1 MRQVVKKLRRQKLRQ
16 MCQSRHCLNYLTPV
30 FFLLFLLTSCRDVPV
45 VEVGQQK
52 GDTLKENMI
61 NANRYI
67 SQGEE
72 AQIDAYVQRRGWE
85 MQRLLGGARVM
96 EVESGKAKDESG
108 KIDYEDVVAIRYSVE
123 AISGEVIYGNV
134 EDTLTVGRLQPTR
147 GLDAALRT
155 LTPGSQAVVI
165 LPSEQ
170 AYGVV
175 GDGDRI
181 ASGSRMI
188 LIYKIH
194 NIKKINNNTSH
205 K

>member
-1 MRQVVKKLRRQKLRQ
+1 MKKEKEKMR
-16 MCQSRHCLNYLTPV
+16 NGLTRLTCASIFLIFHFS
-30 FFLLFLLTSCRDVPV
+30 FFLLSACRQVPV
-45 VEVGQQK
+45 IDVEQPK

-72 AQIDAYVQRRGWE
+72 VQIDAYVQRHGWE

-96 EVESGKAKDESG
+96 KVDSGVWKVESGS
-108 KIDYEDVVAIRYSVE
+108 IDYEDIVAIEYDIE
-123 AISGEVIYGNV
+123 AISGETIYTGV
-134 EDTLTVGRLQPTR
+134 RDTVTVGRLQPTR

-155 LTPGSQAVVI
+155 LAVGQQAVVI

-170 AYGVV
+170 AYGVI

-181 ASGSRMI
+181 GSRMI

-194 NIKKINNNTSH
+194 KIEKRTTNTSN

>member
-1 MRQVVKKLRRQKLRQ
+1 MKRVHWPLIALA
-16 MCQSRHCLNYLTPV
+16 
-30 FFLLFLLTSCRDVPV
+30 LLFTSCRDVPV
-45 VEVGQQK
+45 IEVEQSK

-96 EVESGKAKDESG
+96 AVGSEKGNTGSEN
-108 KIDYEDVVAIRYSVE
+108 IDYEDMVAIEYDVE
-123 AISGEVIYGNV
+123 SIGGQNIYCNVKDTIVSG
-134 EDTLTVGRLQPTR
+134 RMQPTR
-147 GLDAALRT
+147 GLDAALRN
-155 LTPGSQAVVI
+155 LKPGQQAVVI

-181 ASGSRMI
+181 GSRMI
-188 LIYKIH
+188 LIYKIN
-194 NIKKINNNTSH
+194 NINKVYNNKSQQ
-205 K
+205 

>member
-1 MRQVVKKLRRQKLRQ
+1 MKRIAIATS
-16 MCQSRHCLNYLTPV
+16 M
-30 FFLLFLLTSCRDVPV
+30 LLLLATGCRNVPV
-45 VEVGQQK
+45 VEVEQQK

-96 EVESGKAKDESG
+96 AVNSQNTEL
-108 KIDYEDVVAIRYSVE
+108 IDYEDVVAIEYSVE
-123 AISGEVIYGNV
+123 SIGGEVIYSHV
-134 EDTLTVGRLQPTR
+134 DDTVTVGRLQPTR

-155 LTPGSQAVVI
+155 LHQGSQAVVI

-181 ASGSRMI
+181 GSRMI
-188 LIYKIH
+188 LIYKLKD
-194 NIKKINNNTSH
+194 IKKINNNTS
-205 K
+205 KQ

>member
-1 MRQVVKKLRRQKLRQ
+1 MKRVHWPLIALA
-16 MCQSRHCLNYLTPV
+16 
-30 FFLLFLLTSCRDVPV
+30 LLFTSCRDVPV
-45 VEVGQQK
+45 IEVEQSK

-96 EVESGKAKDESG
+96 VRGERRVESGERRVESG
-108 KIDYEDVVAIRYSVE
+108 KIDYEDVVAIEYDVE
-123 AISGEVIYGNV
+123 SISGQVVYSNV
-134 EDTLTVGRLQPTR
+134 QDTVTVGRMQPTR

-155 LTPGSQAVVI
+155 LAPGQQAVVI

-181 ASGSRMI
+181 GSRMI

-194 NIKKINNNTSH
+194 KIEKRTTNTSN

>member
-1 MRQVVKKLRRQKLRQ
+1 MKRGKGEMK
-16 MCQSRHCLNYLTPV
+16 NWLTQLTWAGM
-30 FFLLFLLTSCRDVPV
+30 FLIFLFSSCRHVPV
-45 VEVGQQK
+45 VEVEQQK

-96 EVESGKAKDESG
+96 VIEGGNVKDESG

-123 AISGEVIYGNV
+123 AISGEVIYSDV
-134 EDTLTVGRLQPTR
+134 QDTLTVGRLQPTR

-155 LTPGSQAVVI
+155 LSAGEQAVVI